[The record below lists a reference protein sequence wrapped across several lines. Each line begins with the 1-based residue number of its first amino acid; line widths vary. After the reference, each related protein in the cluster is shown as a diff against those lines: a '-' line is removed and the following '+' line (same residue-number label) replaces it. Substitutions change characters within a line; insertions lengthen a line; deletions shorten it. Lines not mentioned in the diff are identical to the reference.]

1 MNFYASHFQN
11 SYINQC
17 QGQSYALSIKST
29 ALKFDV
35 QSRMFHIIIL
45 CYKFQLSIVRL
56 QQGHAQYGN
65 QIMVKVIQWTHKMRS
80 RTKKFAIILYIC
92 SITLSINTVSVKAV
106 SYSKKGWLL
115 TRIYIIFYLVIKPAI
130 TLITYLNG
138 TEIKALPGRL

>member
-1 MNFYASHFQN
+1 
-11 SYINQC
+11 
-17 QGQSYALSIKST
+17 
-29 ALKFDV
+29 
-35 QSRMFHIIIL
+35 
-45 CYKFQLSIVRL
+45 
-56 QQGHAQYGN
+56 
-65 QIMVKVIQWTHKMRS
+65 MRS

-115 TRIYIIFYLVIKPAI
+115 TRIYIIYYLVIKPAI